1 VEAVVAPFLEVEAV
15 VAPFPEE
22 VELMCMRLL
31 DLRQL
36 PHLFSWRDR

>member
-31 DLRQL
+31 DLRQSL
-36 PHLFSWRDR
+36 HLFSWRDR